1 MQLEVI
7 EVQERIIQ
15 LQSEAITDLC
25 RLLLQHIS
33 SEELDALPAVK
44 KINTAAELRSVVC

>member
-1 MQLEVI
+1 MELEVI
-7 EVQERIIQ
+7 ETQERIIR
-15 LQSEAITDLC
+15 LQSEAIAELS

-33 SEELDALPAVK
+33 SEELDALPASE